1 MPIYVG
7 LGSWTDQ
14 GTKDFHG
21 AVQRGNAFREA
32 AEQAGGRVREL
43 VWTMGVHDFIAVLE
57 APDDETA
64 AVLVLR
70 VAAAGNVRTTTMRAF
85 DADQMTNIIARAG

>member
-7 LGSWTDQ
+7 LGNWTDQ

-32 AEQAGGRVREL
+32 VEQAGGRVREV
-43 VWTMGVHDFIAVLE
+43 VWTMGAYDFTPCWRHPTTRRPLCWCRGWPRSAMC
-57 APDDETA
+57 APRRCGPLTPT
-64 AVLVLR
+64 R
-70 VAAAGNVRTTTMRAF
+70 
-85 DADQMTNIIARAG
+85 

>member
-7 LGSWTDQ
+7 LGNWTDQ
-14 GTKDFHG
+14 GTKDFRG
-21 AVQRGNAFREA
+21 AVQRGNAFQEA
-32 AEQAGGRVREL
+32 VKQAGGRVREV
-43 VWTMGVHDFIAVLE
+43 VWTMGAYDFIAVLE

-64 AVLVLR
+64 AGLVLR

-85 DADQMTNIIARAG
+85 DADQMTDIIARAT